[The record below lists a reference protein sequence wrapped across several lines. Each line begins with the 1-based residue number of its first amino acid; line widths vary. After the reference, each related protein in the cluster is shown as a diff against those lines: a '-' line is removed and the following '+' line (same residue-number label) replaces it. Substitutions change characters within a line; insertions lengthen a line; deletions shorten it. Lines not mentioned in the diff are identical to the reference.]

1 MKANSEPCRRVSAKI
16 PARTLKTGYHGTKVL
31 NAVKIL
37 SEGFKLDARLNRD
50 PGDLG
55 RGIYLY
61 PKKRLAKMLNECV
74 LEVVVDVSNFL
85 KLEPPRL
92 YEVIG
97 ELRRKFGCTI
107 RGNSGKNVWKE
118 RVEASWKWRE
128 HFLKSGYKGLLVVG
142 WDTGRKDGY
151 EMVVFDTSTIKK
163 ARLVWVSSHSGFVDL
178 QKKEDIDWVL
188 SEP

>member
-1 MKANSEPCRRVSAKI
+1 MTE
-16 PARTLKTGYHGTKVL
+16 RTLKTGYHGTKVA

-37 SEGFKLDARLNRD
+37 SEGFKLDARLKRD
-50 PGDLG
+50 LGDLG

-61 PKKRLAKMLNECV
+61 PKKWLAKMLNECV

-107 RGNSGKNVWKE
+107 CGKSGKIWKE

-151 EMVVFDTSTIKK
+151 EMVVFERAQLKRRGLFGCPPTAALWTS
-163 ARLVWVSSHSGFVDL
+163 R
-178 QKKEDIDWVL
+178 KKEDIDRIL